1 MPSSPISVD
10 TCSTSTLAV
19 GAPPIRSVGL
29 AHGLAR
35 SSLDRCLGPGDAV
48 ANDEHV
54 VGLHTSD
61 TERDG
66 PQVRSPTALVF
77 HVQDGRI
84 VETWSHHY
92 NQHEFDEFWA

>member
-1 MPSSPISVD
+1 M
-10 TCSTSTLAV
+10 
-19 GAPPIRSVGL
+19 
-29 AHGLAR
+29 
-35 SSLDRCLGPGDAV
+35 